1 MRIGIENDQELRM
14 KFGTRWPPVP
24 AGILIGISMLLAFVI
39 AGRGIGAS
47 GAMTRLVA
55 WVQHGLFPVATE
67 QSAYFGTYFADGA
80 HPLDDY
86 VVFLLVGLLIGAFVA
101 ALRCGELRFEVLRGP
116 NISDRNRLV
125 LALLGGV
132 ISGFAARLARGCTSG
147 QGLVGGAELSVGA
160 WTFLMCV
167 FVGGW
172 LVAWFVRKQW
182 I

>member
-1 MRIGIENDQELRM
+1 M
-14 KFGTRWPPVP
+14 KFGTRWPPIP
-24 AGILIGISMLLAFVI
+24 AGILIGVSMLLAFVV

-55 WVQHGLFPVATE
+55 WVQHGLFPAAPD
-67 QSAYFGTYFADGA
+67 QSAYFCRYFADGA

-101 ALRCGELRFEVLRGP
+101 AWRSGELRIEVLRGP
-116 NISDRNRLV
+116 NITAQNRLM
-125 LALLGGV
+125 LALAGGV

-160 WTFLMCV
+160 WAFLMCV
-167 FVGGW
+167 FIGGW

>member
-1 MRIGIENDQELRM
+1 
-14 KFGTRWPPVP
+14 
-24 AGILIGISMLLAFVI
+24 MLLAFVV

-55 WVQHGLFPVATE
+55 WVQHGLFPRATE
-67 QSAYFGTYFADGA
+67 QSAYFGKYFADGA
-80 HPLDDY
+80 HPLYDY
-86 VVFLLVGLLIGAFVA
+86 VVFILIGLLFGAFVA
-101 ALRCGELRFEVLRGP
+101 AWRSGELRFEVLRGP
-116 NISDRNRLV
+116 NFTVVNRLL
-125 LALLGGV
+125 LALGGGV

-160 WTFLMCV
+160 WAFLMCV
-167 FVGGW
+167 FIGGW

>member
-1 MRIGIENDQELRM
+1 
-14 KFGTRWPPVP
+14 
-24 AGILIGISMLLAFVI
+24 MLLAFVV

-67 QSAYFGTYFADGA
+67 QSAYFGKYFADGA
-80 HPLDDY
+80 HPLNDY

-101 ALRCGELRFEVLRGP
+101 AWLSGELRVEVLRGP
-116 NISDRNRLV
+116 NITNRNRLL
-125 LALLGGV
+125 LALLGGILV
-132 ISGFAARLARGCTSG
+132 GFAARLARGCTSG

-160 WTFLMCV
+160 WTFLLCI
-167 FVGGW
+167 FAGGW
-172 LVAWFVRKQW
+172 MAAWFVRKQW

>member
-1 MRIGIENDQELRM
+1 M

-24 AGILIGISMLLAFVI
+24 AGILIGISMLLAFVV

-55 WVQHGLFPVATE
+55 WVQHGFFPAATE
-67 QSAYFGTYFADGA
+67 QSAYFAKYFADGA
-80 HPLDDY
+80 HPLNDY
-86 VVFLLVGLLIGAFVA
+86 VVFLIIGLLIGSFVA
-101 ALRCGELRFEVLRGP
+101 ARLCGEFRVEVLRGP
-116 NISDRNRLV
+116 RITVPNRLA

-132 ISGFAARLARGCTSG
+132 IAGFAARLARGCTSG

-160 WTFLMCV
+160 WSFLMCI
-167 FVGGW
+167 FAGGW
-172 LVAWFVRKQW
+172 MAAWFVRKQW

>member
-1 MRIGIENDQELRM
+1 M
-14 KFGTRWPPVP
+14 KFATRWPPIP
-24 AGILIGISMLLAFVI
+24 AGILIGVSMLLAFVV

-55 WVQHGLFPVATE
+55 WVQHGLFPAATE
-67 QSAYFGTYFADGA
+67 QSIYFGKYFADGA

-86 VVFLLVGLLIGAFVA
+86 VVYLLVGLLVGAFVA
-101 ALRCGELRFEVLRGP
+101 AWRSGELRFEVLRGP
-116 NISDRNRLV
+116 NFTPGKR
-125 LALLGGV
+125 LALALVGGV

-160 WTFLMCV
+160 WAFLMCV
-167 FVGGW
+167 FIGGW